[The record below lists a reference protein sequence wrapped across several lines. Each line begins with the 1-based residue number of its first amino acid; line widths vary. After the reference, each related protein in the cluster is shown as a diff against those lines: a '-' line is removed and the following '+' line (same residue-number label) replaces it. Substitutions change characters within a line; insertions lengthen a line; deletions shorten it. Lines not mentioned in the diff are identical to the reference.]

1 MILKRFILVEGLR
14 KDSYL
19 PSERQLS
26 EAFGVSHRVIREAL
40 STLVG
45 EGIIDKQQGR
55 GTFVKALDPNCLRDE
70 QVLISINNIVE
81 LYRLRSAI
89 EVGAVSLA
97 AIYATDEDLAEL
109 QKIIKDMQPKA
120 ARGDSLVAE
129 EMRFHL
135 ALLRASHS
143 EVFQEQEY
151 LVVEAIRFKMYDD
164 PDRLYHS
171 SGNPKTMQEHEN
183 IVDALRKGDASRA
196 MLELYTHLTRNISA
210 IKDNQ
215 GRFEKKP
222 LARHFGESQG

>member
-89 EVGAVSLA
+89 EVGAISLA
-97 AIYATDEDLAEL
+97 AVYATDEDLAEL
-109 QKIIKDMQPKA
+109 QKIK
-120 ARGDSLVAE
+120 
-129 EMRFHL
+129 
-135 ALLRASHS
+135 
-143 EVFQEQEY
+143 
-151 LVVEAIRFKMYDD
+151 
-164 PDRLYHS
+164 
-171 SGNPKTMQEHEN
+171 
-183 IVDALRKGDASRA
+183 
-196 MLELYTHLTRNISA
+196 
-210 IKDNQ
+210 NQ
-215 GRFEKKP
+215 TQK
-222 LARHFGESQG
+222 L